1 MKKDPNDIVREGYDK
16 IAEEYDD
23 YRSAFSAEEELDE
36 FMSFVK
42 PNSHILDVG
51 CGTVMVTRALVD
63 NGLQVTG
70 IDIFQKMLDL
80 TKCRVPQAI
89 FEIGV
94 MTALE
99 FEDD

>member
-1 MKKDPNDIVREGYDK
+1 MKEDSKDLVREGYDK
-16 IAEEYDD
+16 IAEQYDD

-51 CGTVMVTRALVD
+51 CGTGLVARALVD

-70 IDIFQKMLDL
+70 IDISHKMLDL
-80 TKCRVPQAI
+80 AKHRVPQAT